1 MVCMTTVLFP
11 LQKRTEGCGLHG
23 YSLVSFTK
31 RNRRLWS
38 AWLQSFSFTKKNR
51 RLWSAWLQSC
61 FLYKKEQKVV
71 VCMATVLFPLQKGTE
86 GCGLHG
92 YSLVSFT
99 KRNRRLWSAW
109 LQSCFLYKK
118 EQNVVV
124 CMATVLFPLQKGTE
138 SCGLHGYSLVS
149 FTKRNRRLWSAWL
162 QSCFLYKK
170 EQKVVVC
177 MATVLFPLQKGTEG
191 CGLHGYSLV

>member
-1 MVCMTTVLFP
+1 ML
-11 LQKRTEGCGLHG
+11 L
-23 YSLVSFTK
+23 
-31 RNRRLWS
+31 
-38 AWLQSFSFTKKNR
+38 
-51 RLWSAWLQSC
+51 SAWLQSC
-61 FLYKKEQKVV
+61 FLYKKEQKIV

-86 GCGLHG
+86 GCGLHD

-118 EQNVVV
+118 EQKVVI
-124 CMATVLFPLQKGTE
+124 CMATVLFRLQKGTE
-138 SCGLHGYSLVS
+138 GCGLHGNSLVS

-177 MATVLFPLQKGTEG
+177 MATVLFPLQKGTED
-191 CGLHGYSLV
+191 CGLHGYSLVSFTKKNRRLWSAWLQSCFLYKKEQKVVVCMATVLFRLQKRNRRL